1 MTPLFD
7 RKDPQS
13 SSYDHQ
19 WISYYFPDSNSVLQ
33 DHLQLQGSIHH
44 PALINMSKKYKICK
58 VIKAESF
65 AHLHRIV
72 YVNLSHSS

>member
-7 RKDPQS
+7 KQDPQS

-19 WISYYFPDSNSVLQ
+19 WIFCYSPDSNSVQQ

-44 PALINMSKKYKICK
+44 PALINMIKITKYEKLLRL
-58 VIKAESF
+58 KASF
-65 AHLHRIV
+65 AHL
-72 YVNLSHSS
+72 